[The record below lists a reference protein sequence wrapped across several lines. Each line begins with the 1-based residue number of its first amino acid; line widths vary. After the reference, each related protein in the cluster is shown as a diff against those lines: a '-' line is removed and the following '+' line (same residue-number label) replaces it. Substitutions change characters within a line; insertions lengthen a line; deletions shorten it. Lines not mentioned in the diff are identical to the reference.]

1 MRDLFISYARENK
14 PAVDQLVDH
23 LGVVGYRTWVD
34 TSLRGGQ
41 DWWQEILSRI
51 TDCDVFVV
59 IVSQEALNST
69 ACGLER
75 EWAAALGKPMLP
87 VAIEPLSTAL
97 PKSLSTLQIVDY
109 SDPGRRDR
117 AALTLA
123 GALAALPATPAPP
136 DPIPVP
142 PEAPLSYLTDLV
154 DQVARPDSIDHE
166 RQRQIVSRLETALRS
181 VDPEERRGGVDIL
194 QRFRGRGDLYADVDR
209 ALTQLADVYAGA
221 PPVAPQKAAAASP
234 PSRKPPVERQAP
246 RKATL
251 VEPAPKPKPKPRPV
265 VPTAGTPAPMGIP
278 ALLFV
283 VFAAL
288 SLILTGVAWFRSD
301 VLWSLYPAWWDERW
315 ALVSKLALTVLLAVA
330 FGLLARTMFT
340 WTASRAAASLAAA
353 VSAALALL
361 TVTDLATFAAT
372 WNGDLARLPMIVA
385 LLVFV
390 ALIAF
395 GIAAATALRRPW
407 PLIASAAGLLGAL
420 DAILTLA
427 EVYPP
432 VPYYICQLWLP
443 LLLVLG
449 IVMMLSPP
457 GVAESVE

>member
-14 PAVDQLVDH
+14 QAVDQLVDH

-34 TSLRGGQ
+34 SSLRGGQ

-51 TDCDVFVV
+51 ADCDVFIA

-69 ACGLER
+69 ACGRER

-97 PKSLSTLQIVDY
+97 PKSLSTLQNVDY
-109 SDPGRRDR
+109 SDLGLRDR

-136 DPIPVP
+136 NPLPVP

-154 DQVARPDSIDHE
+154 DQVAGPDSIDHE

-181 VDPEERRGGVDIL
+181 VDPEERRGGSDIL

-209 ALTQLADVYAGA
+209 ALTQLAVLYAGT
-221 PPVAPQKAAAASP
+221 PPVAAQKVAPAP
-234 PSRKPPVERQAP
+234 PPPRKPPVERQAP
-246 RKATL
+246 RTATL
-251 VEPAPKPKPKPRPV
+251 VDPARGPV
-265 VPTAGTPAPMGIP
+265 VPTAGRPAPLRIPGI
-278 ALLFV
+278 LMIVFV
-283 VFAAL
+283 TV
-288 SLILTGVAWFRSD
+288 SLIGAAIEWFGND
-301 VLWSLYPAWWDERW
+301 VVWSLYPVPWDGRST
-315 ALVSKLALTVLLAVA
+315 LIVKPALTVLFAVA
-330 FGLLARTMFT
+330 FGLLASTMVR
-340 WTASRAAASLAAA
+340 WTANRVAASLAVA
-353 VSAALALL
+353 VSAGLALL
-361 TVTDLATFAAT
+361 TVTDLTTFDATLHK
-372 WNGDLARLPMIVA
+372 DLAWQPIIVA

-390 ALIAF
+390 VLIAF
-395 GIAAATALRRPW
+395 GIASTLALRRPW

-420 DAILTLA
+420 DAVLILT
-427 EVYPP
+427 EVLGGRG
-432 VPYYICQLWLP
+432 VHAICLLWLP

-449 IVMMLSPP
+449 IVMVRFRPVAAELP
-457 GVAESVE
+457 GVS

>member
-1 MRDLFISYARENK
+1 MRNLFISYARENK
-14 PAVDQLVDH
+14 PAVEQLVDH
-23 LGVVGYRTWVD
+23 LGVVGYQTWVD
-34 TSLRGGQ
+34 SSLRGGQ

-51 TDCDVFVV
+51 AECDVFIA

-69 ACGLER
+69 ACARER

-136 DPIPVP
+136 DPLPVP

-154 DQVARPDSIDHE
+154 DQIARPDSIDHE
-166 RQRQIVSRLETALRS
+166 RQRQLVSRLETALRS
-181 VDPEERRGGVDIL
+181 VDPEERRGGSDIL
-194 QRFRGRGDLYADVDR
+194 QRFRGRDDLYADVDR
-209 ALTQLADVYAGA
+209 ALTQLAELYAGTSPVVPQKVAPA
-221 PPVAPQKAAAASP
+221 PPP
-234 PSRKPPVERQAP
+234 PRKPTVERHAP
-246 RKATL
+246 RKPTL
-251 VEPAPKPKPKPRPV
+251 IDPARGPRPV
-265 VPTAGTPAPMGIP
+265 VPTTGTTAPLRIPGI
-278 ALLFV
+278 LMIVFV
-283 VFAAL
+283 TV
-288 SLILTGVAWFRSD
+288 SLIGAAIEWFGDD
-301 VLWSLYPAWWDERW
+301 VLWSLYPVAWDGRR
-315 ALVSKLALTVLLAVA
+315 ALIVKPAVTLLLAVA

-340 WTASRAAASLAAA
+340 WTADRVAASLAVA

-361 TVTDLATFAAT
+361 TVTDIATFST
-372 WNGDLARLPMIVA
+372 TLHKDLARQPIIVA

-395 GIAAATALRRPW
+395 GVASALALRRPW
-407 PLIASAAGLLGAL
+407 PLVASAAGLLGAL
-420 DAILTLA
+420 DAVFILT
-427 EVYPP
+427 EVLGGMRPH
-432 VPYYICQLWLP
+432 VICLLWLP

-449 IVMMLSPP
+449 IAMVRFRPV
-457 GVAESVE
+457 VAESTSVS